1 MKFVYHYCC
10 VSTYF
15 VVIAS
20 LENNMENILLEF
32 IFNQEVRLWFLLELF
47 YDQVIAPCGCQ

>member
-1 MKFVYHYCC
+1 MKFCHLVFLC
-10 VSTYF
+10 TYF
-15 VVIAS
+15 VVVAS
-20 LENNMENILLEF
+20 LENNVENILLEF